1 MNTREGTMTNDE
13 LDPEE
18 KAAFMELER
27 ERTPSELLEERVV
40 RALRAEGILESPA
53 ARRRRPGWMGAAA
66 AAAAVAI
73 FAGGAA
79 FGHALGSRTTA
90 ETLLAVREQDAAQL
104 AQGIQEAGSA
114 YVSAL
119 AALSELRVASA
130 GEGGGGAEEAAGGD
144 VLAQGREAAMGS
156 LYAAAFELA
165 RLSPGDADVLRILEI
180 LAQRRGEARG
190 NDDVVRNVVWF

>member
-119 AALSELRVASA
+119 AALSELV
-130 GEGGGGAEEAAGGD
+130 AAGWCR
-144 VLAQGREAAMGS
+144 QRCRRRRS
-156 LYAAAFELA
+156 TAAASQ
-165 RLSPGDADVLRILEI
+165 RTPRPHSPGPA
-180 LAQRRGEARG
+180 G
-190 NDDVVRNVVWF
+190 